1 MPHSSAAS
9 YLLYSHDML
18 AKELKGQSGPLC
30 ITHLTQSQALQV
42 TQTVLSKTHHRW
54 CLFTFGKARVHQIQL
69 PKTAPFSYIRICFGF
84 RLTTD
89 FWTIYVNMLFL
100 HTHTQ
105 NTSFWV
111 WGSQFYIF
119 LVRKCSCDYFPISSQ
134 PCPHQATTCWFIYNT
149 QSRQPR
155 SMLPKNVSILDR
167 DSWVSFH

>member
-1 MPHSSAAS
+1 MDPCVSHILPKAKLYKLYKWSCQKPITDDAYS
-9 YLLYSHDML
+9 LLE
-18 AKELKGQSGPLC
+18 AQ
-30 ITHLTQSQALQV
+30 
-42 TQTVLSKTHHRW
+42 
-54 CLFTFGKARVHQIQL
+54 VHQIQL
-69 PKTAPFSYIRICFGF
+69 PKTAPFSCIRICFGF
-84 RLTTD
+84 RLTTE

-100 HTHTQ
+100 HTHTHTQ

-134 PCPHQATTCWFIYNT
+134 PCPHQATNCWFIYNT